1 MSEVSGYS
9 RPSDAHLRLL
19 ALIADAQA
27 EGDGAAVLDVRT
39 EPAVIDLR
47 ELSPDLFPPPP
58 RVPDRA
64 LTFVLNRVRY
74 RLFGLAAVRSVGP
87 GQRGHLELAALASLA
102 TPPDVDDLVRQRY
115 ARLSIR
121 RDGNQ
126 RRAPRLA
133 GVDQHA

>member
-1 MSEVSGYS
+1 MSEVNGYS

-27 EGDGAAVLDVRT
+27 EGDGAPVLDVRT

-121 RDGNQ
+121 RDGKQ